1 MTLHAHC
8 HESVLRGVHGN
19 HSLVDGS
26 EALDGGQI
34 PLAQADN
41 GAAEPGASV
50 QTEKADKQDY
60 QRDEYEPAEQ
70 FCEKFEVPQDDFLPK
85 DKSNSCA
92 KGTWEYERRR

>member
-1 MTLHAHC
+1 MTLLTPIAMSPFC
-8 HESVLRGVHGN
+8 AAFTAII
-19 HSLVDGS
+19 
-26 EALDGGQI
+26 ALLMAARLSTAGKSHL
-34 PLAQADN
+34 PRH